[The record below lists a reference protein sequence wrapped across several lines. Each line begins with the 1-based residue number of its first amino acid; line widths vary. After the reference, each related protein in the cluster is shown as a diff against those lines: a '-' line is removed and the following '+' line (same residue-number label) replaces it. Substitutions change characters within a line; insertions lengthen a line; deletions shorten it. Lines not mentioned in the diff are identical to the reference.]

1 MFLERIENYERKKNR
16 ESRLKNVVYLARSS
30 FKDVKIFMRYKMVNK
45 SLLTRI
51 IFGKDRVPHTYTD
64 SMMFEKESKKMKE
77 RQISIWFLPG
87 ESVYLYSPELFGIY
101 EIKEEKIMKV
111 AINRLGVTYTASNG
125 YVFSDQDIGFSAFH
139 FAESAEQMMKE
150 VLNK

>member
-1 MFLERIENYERKKNR
+1 M
-16 ESRLKNVVYLARSS
+16 AGC
-30 FKDVKIFMRYKMVNK
+30 KI
-45 SLLTRI
+45 
-51 IFGKDRVPHTYTD
+51 
-64 SMMFEKESKKMKE
+64 
-77 RQISIWFLPG
+77 ISVWFLPG

-139 FAESAEQMMKE
+139 SAESAEQMMKE